1 MTKCC
6 SAGPSAALPTH
17 VQGKNSVTSVS
28 LPSAVV
34 SRRAGREDAE
44 KGGLKSESV
53 PGERFSLPLSLVP
66 QGYPRA
72 DDKLQF
78 VLDVAVLS
86 RDRSPCV
93 RLETCCVKEQG
104 WGNPTGKLGEAS
116 PSLHLALSEQAA
128 GFAASR
134 LDSLDGKRC
143 EKFSKTLNQILSR
156 SLIKFPSK
164 TNCASLSSVSLKLIC
179 AALAQQEFS
188 QASACTTRGRLPR
201 SQLLSAA
208 GMQVRW
214 QVPGSNG
221 CRHESGH
228 LEEASRMRGPGLP
241 VVCCCVLLGSGNRHR
256 R

>member
-1 MTKCC
+1 MSQPQERDSPC
-6 SAGPSAALPTH
+6 SP
-17 VQGKNSVTSVS
+17 
-28 LPSAVV
+28 
-34 SRRAGREDAE
+34 
-44 KGGLKSESV
+44 
-53 PGERFSLPLSLVP
+53 FSLVP

-78 VLDVAVLS
+78 VLDLAGLS

-116 PSLHLALSEQAA
+116 PSLRLGLSRYAA
-128 GFAASR
+128 GFGASR
-134 LDSLDGKRC
+134 LVSLDRRWC
-143 EKFSKTLNQILSR
+143 EKEFSKTLNQILSC

-164 TNCASLSSVSLKLIC
+164 NNCTSLSSVSLKLIC

-188 QASACTTRGRLPR
+188 QASACTTRGKFPR

-221 CRHESGH
+221 WRYESGH
-228 LEEASRMRGPGLP
+228 LEKASRIQDPGLP
-241 VVCCCVLLGSGNRHR
+241 VVRCCVLMRSGNQHHR
-256 R
+256 

>member
-1 MTKCC
+1 MSQSQERDSPC
-6 SAGPSAALPTH
+6 LP
-17 VQGKNSVTSVS
+17 
-28 LPSAVV
+28 
-34 SRRAGREDAE
+34 
-44 KGGLKSESV
+44 
-53 PGERFSLPLSLVP
+53 FSLVP

-143 EKFSKTLNQILSR
+143 EKEFSKTLNQILSR

-228 LEEASRMRGPGLP
+228 LEKASRIRGPGLP
-241 VVCCCVLLGSGNRHR
+241 VVRCCVLLRSGNWHCR
-256 R
+256 